1 MRRALPAAGLTA
13 AALIMLSR
21 FHSMP
26 ETGVTK
32 LRPARPASQSAPD
45 TTPSAG
51 PSPAPVSG
59 NGAPADPRSTTTS
72 SGTTP
77 ASTVHDGT
85 FTGAEIQTRWG
96 PVQVQIVVKGGKV
109 TDVQEVEAPDSH
121 DRSVEINDEAAPI
134 LRDEA
139 LKAQSAD
146 LDLVSGATI
155 TWDGYRQSLQAAL
168 DLARR

>member
-13 AALIMLSR
+13 AALLMLAR
-21 FHSMP
+21 FQSAP
-26 ETGVTK
+26 ASSVTK
-32 LRPARPASQSAPD
+32 LRPVPPAGQSAPATVPSPTPAD
-45 TTPSAG
+45 GSNHAAVDPGTTGTSAG
-51 PSPAPVSG
+51 TA
-59 NGAPADPRSTTTS
+59 
-72 SGTTP
+72 P

-96 PVQVQIVVKGGKV
+96 PVEVQIVVKGGMV
-109 TDVQEVEAPDSH
+109 TDVREIEAPDSH
-121 DRSVEINDEAAPI
+121 ERSVEINDQAAPI

-139 LKAQSAD
+139 LKAQSAS